1 MKSSP
6 DRLIHCG
13 YAGFR
18 LWALKLPDD
27 DVVPTPGAMPTL
39 VVGMLVVN
47 SERAGVPSKDMQ
59 EIRYTRTWVSGL
71 LQSHAHASVGM
82 APGIPQA

>member
-1 MKSSP
+1 
-6 DRLIHCG
+6 
-13 YAGFR
+13 
-18 LWALKLPDD
+18 
-27 DVVPTPGAMPTL
+27 MPTHAVGLLVVGML

-47 SERAGVPSKDMQ
+47 SECAGVPSKDMQ

-82 APGIPQA
+82 A